1 MKSPIKKSHSSPA
14 TAIPRLDTY
23 FFLWCSRSVSFLMLS
38 SFPPPLLFSPLL
50 TKSLLMDYL
59 TFKEDNDLLFC
70 FLFPFSTFISSSR
83 MTSNQLGA
91 STILQPL
98 PNSLGKNQCKF
109 DFLSYF
115 VLLQFNLQL
124 PSDLGDLFI
133 VFGLLLIVVR
143 LQ

>member
-1 MKSPIKKSHSSPA
+1 
-14 TAIPRLDTY
+14 
-23 FFLWCSRSVSFLMLS
+23 
-38 SFPPPLLFSPLL
+38 
-50 TKSLLMDYL
+50 
-59 TFKEDNDLLFC
+59 
-70 FLFPFSTFISSSR
+70 

-115 VLLQFNLQL
+115 VLLLILPFQFNLQL

-133 VFGLLLIVVR
+133 VFGLLLIASAMTPIMAWLRQCSSDGVDNPLV
-143 LQ
+143 LSS